1 MRTRIKVVKT
11 AAGSERYVTQYK
23 KYGLWHRMNYYSKPY
38 EHVNLIYVNNVYS
51 NYFDTIEKAQKN
63 IDLFLVLQENDRQ
76 RELEK
81 QIVDS
86 KYIHYP

>member
-1 MRTRIKVVKT
+1 MKTRIKVVKT
-11 AAGSERYVTQYK
+11 AAGSDRYITQYK
-23 KYGLWHRMNYYSKPY
+23 KYGFWCKMNYYSKPY
-38 EHVNLIYVNNVYS
+38 EHVGVIYVNNVDS
-51 NYFDTIEKAQKN
+51 NYFDTIEKAQNN
-63 IDLFLVLQENDRQ
+63 IDLFLTLQENDRQ